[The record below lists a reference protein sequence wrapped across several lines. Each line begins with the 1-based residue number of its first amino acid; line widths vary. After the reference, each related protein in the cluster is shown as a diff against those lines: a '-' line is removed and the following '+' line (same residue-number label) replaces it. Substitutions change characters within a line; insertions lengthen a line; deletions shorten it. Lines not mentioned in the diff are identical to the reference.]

1 MLNTL
6 LDLLQ
11 DTAVDTLKIIP
22 LLFIAYWLMELIE
35 HRSGERAKNLIQKS
49 GHYGPIYGAFLGVL
63 PQCGFSAA
71 SASLYA
77 GRVIT
82 VGTLVAV
89 FLSTS
94 DEMLPIL
101 ISENVAAGTIFKIL
115 GLKVLFGMVAGFA
128 VDIGVRT
135 FRRHANQP
143 VDEEINIHHLCDH
156 DAAHEEED
164 GILLSAIKHTLKITV
179 FLFVISLLLNGI
191 MTFLGE
197 ERLSGLFVNIP
208 VVSELVAGL
217 VGLIPNCAASVI
229 ITQLY
234 VEGIISVGPMMS
246 ALLVGAGIGILVL
259 LREHDNPK
267 KNAMIIGILYGFGVL
282 FGVLLDLLGV
292 VL

>member
-1 MLNTL
+1 MLDTL
-6 LDLLQ
+6 LDVLQ
-11 DTAVDTLKIIP
+11 DTALDTLKIIP
-22 LLFIAYWLMELIE
+22 ILFIAYWLMELIE
-35 HRSGERAKNLIQKS
+35 HRSGDHAKDLIKKS
-49 GHYGPIYGAFLGVL
+49 GHYGPIYGAVLGML

-71 SASLYA
+71 SSSLYA

-115 GLKVLFGMVAGFA
+115 GLKVLFGMLAGFA
-128 VDIGVRT
+128 IDIGVRM
-135 FRRHANQP
+135 FRKHSNQP
-143 VDEEINIHHLCDH
+143 VDEDINIHHLCDH

-164 GILLSAIKHTLKITV
+164 GILVSALKHTLKITV
-179 FLFVISLLLNGI
+179 FLFVISLLLNGLI
-191 MTFLGE
+191 AFIGE
-197 ERLSGLFVNIP
+197 ARLSNLFVDIP
-208 VVSELVAGL
+208 IVSEMVAGL

-234 VEGIISVGPMMS
+234 IEGIISVGPMMS
-246 ALLVGAGIGILVL
+246 GLLVGAGIGILVL

-267 KNAMIIGILYGFGVL
+267 KNAAIIGLLYAFGVFFGVILDL
-282 FGVLLDLLGV
+282 FGV